1 MRKVRINVSGRV
13 QGVGFRYTTMFWAQ
27 ELGDIHGYVKNL
39 DDGTV
44 YIEATGPKD
53 KVTKFIDGLKQ
64 KASSA
69 AFVDKIEVVEDDTIE
84 ITDTFRI
91 RG

>member
-1 MRKVRINVSGRV
+1 MLKVRINVSGRV

-44 YIEATGPKD
+44 YIEAKGPKD
-53 KVTKFIDGLKQ
+53 KITMFIDGLKQ
-64 KASSA
+64 KASYA
-69 AFVDKIEVVEDDTIE
+69 AFVEKIEVTEDETLE
-84 ITDTFRI
+84 IDDGFRI
-91 RG
+91 R